1 MNVLDC
7 DFLLALAPV
16 PIQITHSAPGC
27 SFTDRTM
34 PRSVD
39 PFKVIVAGIPL
50 IGLPEGWMFQSLPR
64 MTAITEIS
72 AVILEQCDPCWF
84 CDRVPKQGSDV
95 SQSDAARYRRAHSAR
110 CGNDRGK
117 RGKGASAGNVGNSR
131 RAAATTP
138 ITQPFF
144 LLSDL
149 VSIGLAVRWHLSPR
163 AQAYAVFLHPHAP
176 YRDRR
181 TRLSLSTGKS
191 TEPDTH
197 GREVAPP
204 SYTDPDGPNE
214 CNEGCCVSCFSIR
227 SRKCEVVRFSHRPFS
242 S

>member
-1 MNVLDC
+1 MGSFLRFGPHPTPHDVADNGLSAFVDMNVLDC

-16 PIQITHSAPGC
+16 PVQITHSAPGC

-64 MTAITEIS
+64 ITAITEIS

-144 LLSDL
+144 YCLT
-149 VSIGLAVRWHLSPR
+149 W
-163 AQAYAVFLHPHAP
+163 
-176 YRDRR
+176 
-181 TRLSLSTGKS
+181 
-191 TEPDTH
+191 
-197 GREVAPP
+197 
-204 SYTDPDGPNE
+204 
-214 CNEGCCVSCFSIR
+214 
-227 SRKCEVVRFSHRPFS
+227 
-242 S
+242 